1 MPRRACCSR
10 QCRPRASAGQ
20 RPSCASPDWVR
31 GGTPASP
38 TRPRTWAAGWRAPSR
53 ADSPRRRSRGPSRAT
68 SSPTRTENPGALRSS
83 AARARSGPALPG
95 RAHRLSRPIARRR
108 GRRQRGGGA
117 GGGGA
122 QLRPWLRFVAPGLD
136 PRQQRARRI
145 GGLGR
150 DRPLSEQ
157 MPYHHPVHA
166 SNAHEDFSSI
176 RDEFL
181 AAPLTYQLLL
191 RMCRGAR
198 MAGCYALLM
207 DGDARAFSRSLQVS
221 GRAFAHFLPQ
231 IPAEQRITSRAAPLL
246 DALACGDRDGAAAI
260 ARGLTAPWAR
270 DAEYE
275 EDFLFFRF
283 LFALLGGPAGEDG
296 APALLATYEKV
307 IDGGDAA
314 RLDAAWALL
323 T

>member
-1 MPRRACCSR
+1 
-10 QCRPRASAGQ
+10 
-20 RPSCASPDWVR
+20 
-31 GGTPASP
+31 
-38 TRPRTWAAGWRAPSR
+38 
-53 ADSPRRRSRGPSRAT
+53 
-68 SSPTRTENPGALRSS
+68 
-83 AARARSGPALPG
+83 
-95 RAHRLSRPIARRR
+95 
-108 GRRQRGGGA
+108 
-117 GGGGA
+117 
-122 QLRPWLRFVAPGLD
+122 
-136 PRQQRARRI
+136 
-145 GGLGR
+145 
-150 DRPLSEQ
+150 

-231 IPAEQRITSRAAPLL
+231 IPAEQRITSRAAPFL
-246 DALACGDRDGAAAI
+246 DALACGDGDGAAAI

-283 LFALLGGPAGEDG
+283 LFALLGGPAGEEG

-307 IDGGDAA
+307 IEGADDA

-323 T
+323 KRDSDGFEQALGRLIARHRSYYSRMAAEAALPETDLLSEGKIFVEGLALVRLAENRGLMLSDHYPLIPSLVRPNLAATFAGDEWLTY